1 MAKYTCITKPQ
12 VMALRNLLVVASTS
26 SSVPTTTAKNYQ
38 KNVKNSKDMNTAT
51 ITKNGSR
58 RTGGKNSSGSTPED
72 GPFMIQRH
80 QLHQAM
86 QQVNLISDPDQEV
99 LDLLFTMWCSTDQ
112 GKQQKYLQVP
122 WLEFMI
128 SISLLACKTDSLDQ
142 ALRFSL
148 YVISRN
154 RTVHASRTV
163 SSTDAIAFIHGKY
176 KVLCHLF
183 LRFSSRYIV
192 MWLPSSHFCCLKHSN
207 ICVYPFLLG
216 RILQQTSTYMLTC
229 SRLDAFIN
237 EIFFYVHKVSARR
250 HHFSVILMCCNR
262 NKFIKLWT
270 PSMIPR
276 PWLPTKQTTSRQK
289 FPVMNLSNNLYNYLL
304 CKKSLSLLHPRNGT
318 FYRPTVERHPF

>member
-1 MAKYTCITKPQ
+1 
-12 VMALRNLLVVASTS
+12 MALRNLLVVASTS
-26 SSVPTTTAKNYQ
+26 SSVPTTTAKNHQ
-38 KNVKNSKDMNTAT
+38 KNIKNTKDMNTTT

-112 GKQQKYLQVP
+112 GKQQKYLHVP

-163 SSTDAIAFIHGKY
+163 SSTDAIAFLQGKY

-183 LRFSSRYIV
+183 LRFSFQQ
-192 MWLPSSHFCCLKHSN
+192 SSHSA
-207 ICVYPFLLG
+207 ICHVVTTIPFLL
-216 RILQQTSTYMLTC
+216 
-229 SRLDAFIN
+229 
-237 EIFFYVHKVSARR
+237 
-250 HHFSVILMCCNR
+250 
-262 NKFIKLWT
+262 
-270 PSMIPR
+270 SMSFQH
-276 PWLPTKQTTSRQK
+276 T
-289 FPVMNLSNNLYNYLL
+289 
-304 CKKSLSLLHPRNGT
+304 
-318 FYRPTVERHPF
+318 

>member
-1 MAKYTCITKPQ
+1 
-12 VMALRNLLVVASTS
+12 
-26 SSVPTTTAKNYQ
+26 
-38 KNVKNSKDMNTAT
+38 MNTAT

-163 SSTDAIAFIHGKY
+163 SSTDAIAFIQGKY
-176 KVLCHLF
+176 NVLCHLF
-183 LRFSSRYIV
+183 LRFSRQSSR
-192 MWLPSSHFCCLKHSN
+192 SA
-207 ICVYPFLLG
+207 ICHVVTTIPFLLSMSFQHMCLPVLAWTNSSTNLNLCAFQ
-216 RILQQTSTYMLTC
+216 ILLYTRYLH
-229 SRLDAFIN
+229 DGI
-237 EIFFYVHKVSARR
+237 IFR
-250 HHFSVILMCCNR
+250 
-262 NKFIKLWT
+262 
-270 PSMIPR
+270 
-276 PWLPTKQTTSRQK
+276 
-289 FPVMNLSNNLYNYLL
+289 
-304 CKKSLSLLHPRNGT
+304 
-318 FYRPTVERHPF
+318 